1 MVIGENMT
9 DIEPI
14 TQIDTPI
21 TSVDNTELDKAL
33 KVETVPPDDVETPE
47 EEDDLDSSMISKL
60 VNLFNNFLNDF
71 TSRMK
76 KKEQN
81 YKTEDGIKFYK
92 DDFLYIPDALPSH
105 WKLRISEGK
114 SGNVTP
120 AQLGRAAAALS
131 TTGFM
136 GNQVQLPSGEMPR
149 MKAKL
154 RAKYRGLGV
163 KTEDMPDVLHKEQ
176 SGMIWKQADGSYRWF
191 AFYSNCYR
199 DDDFPPEIISKQ
211 SHLNFIS
218 MVEKGEVPYPELWHW
233 HVKGSKWGQSD
244 WLHFDED
251 TGFAMASGYVLPG
264 HEKEAETM
272 IDGGLAVSHGM
283 FAEGFYAVER
293 DPNDPTIIIK
303 HVTKEISDLPQWAA
317 ANKLTTFEILK
328 EVEEKMAI
336 PEAKREYLKARGL
349 SDEDINK
356 FDNLG
361 NLGKEIADEEKRESK
376 EKTVEP
382 VVEIPVPVVEAPK
395 PAYVTK
401 EEMVEAVGATV
412 GEVMKQMAGIIDVL
426 KSLNSKV
433 EELEKKEIDL
443 TPTVSLQAQILGRA
457 ERTIG
462 AKEAEVRKNA
472 TLTKSGPIE
481 FIEKDSGFKSGNEI
495 VQKSINDILSGNIL
509 GGK

>member
-1 MVIGENMT
+1 MT

-14 TQIDTPI
+14 TQTDNPI
-21 TSVDNTELDKAL
+21 TPVDNTEIDKA
-33 KVETVPPDDVETPE
+33 KKIETAPPVDDETPE
-47 EEDDLDSSMISKL
+47 DETVEEDTEDTMMNKLISL
-60 VNLFNNFLNDF
+60 LNDF
-71 TSRMK
+71 MAKLTN
-76 KKEQN
+76 KEQN
-81 YKTEDGIKFYK
+81 FKTEGGIKFYK
-92 DDFLYIPDALPSH
+92 DDFLYVPDALPSH

-131 TTGFM
+131 TAGFM
-136 GNQVQLPSGEMPR
+136 GNQVKLPTGEMAR
-149 MKAKL
+149 MKSKL

-163 KTEDMPDVLHKEQ
+163 KTEDMPEALHKEQ
-176 SGMIWKQADGSYRWF
+176 TGMIWKQTDGTYRWF

-199 DDDFPPEIISKQ
+199 DDDLPAEIISKQ
-211 SHLNFIS
+211 SHLNFLK
-218 MVEKGEVPYPELWHW
+218 MVETGEVPYPELWHW

-336 PEAKREYLKARGL
+336 PEAKKQYLKARGL
-349 SDEDINK
+349 SDEDIEK
-356 FDNLG
+356 FDSIS
-361 NLGKEIADEEKRESK
+361 NLGKEIATEEQRESK
-376 EKTVEP
+376 EKTVVEP
-382 VVEIPVPVVEAPK
+382 VVETPVPVVEAPK

-412 GEVMKQMAGIIDVL
+412 GEVLKQMASIIEVV
-426 KSLNSKV
+426 KSLSEKV
-433 EELEKKEIDL
+433 VELDKKEIDL

-472 TLTKSGPIE
+472 TIVKSGPIE
-481 FIEKDSGFKSGNEI
+481 FIEKDSGFKSGNQVI
-495 VQKSINDILSGNIL
+495 QQSINDILSGNIL